1 MRGRMSDAGPPAAER
16 DAGPPAAERDA
27 GPPAAERAR
36 GHKPAPTIS
45 GRKLVLVFLGLLVA
59 ALAAYGVVRRQV
71 FAARDA
77 DRAAEA
83 ARRARNDTGAPNT
96 GD

>member
-1 MRGRMSDAGPPAAER
+1 MSDAGPPAAER
-16 DAGPPAAERDA
+16 VG
-27 GPPAAERAR
+27 
-36 GHKPAPTIS
+36 GHKPPPPTIS
-45 GRKLVLVFLGLLVA
+45 GRRLVLVFLGLLVA

>member
-1 MRGRMSDAGPPAAER
+1 M
-16 DAGPPAAERDA
+16 
-27 GPPAAERAR
+27 
-36 GHKPAPTIS
+36 
-45 GRKLVLVFLGLLVA
+45 LVFLGLLLA

-83 ARRARNDTGAPNT
+83 ARRSRADAGGPRDA
-96 GD
+96 D